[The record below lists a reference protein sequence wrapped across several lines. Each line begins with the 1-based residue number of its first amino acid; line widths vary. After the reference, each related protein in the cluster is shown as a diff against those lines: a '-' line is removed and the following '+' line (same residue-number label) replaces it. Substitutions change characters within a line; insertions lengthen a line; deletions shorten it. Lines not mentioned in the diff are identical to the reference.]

1 MGMKINEGLAR
12 FMRTNRQKM
21 RKTQEMV
28 AKEIGIQTTS
38 YNRLEGIGKIP
49 KDAAKRENLAKA
61 LGVEKTELLGFLEAE
76 NTADVDIL
84 SLLGTV
90 MQSGCKTLSLDD
102 IEFLYNIETELET
115 PLTKE
120 LIRLLLEHRNQ
131 TADQ

>member
-1 MGMKINEGLAR
+1 MKINEGLAR

>member
-1 MGMKINEGLAR
+1 MKINEGLAR

-90 MQSGCKTLSLDD
+90 RQSGCKTLSLDD